1 MSVTRSIIG
10 QEHKCKMERQTIILK
25 EESFNIIGAAMEVH
39 GIVGCG
45 FTEPLYQEAFE
56 EELRL
61 REIPYVREKT
71 FSYSYKG
78 KVLSKSFRPDFICYD
93 KVIVELKTV
102 DEFTD
107 EHFAQVLNY
116 LKATDLE
123 LGLLINF
130 GNKSLEYRRI
140 LRNSKWN

>member
-1 MSVTRSIIG
+1 
-10 QEHKCKMERQTIILK
+10 MERQTIILK

-78 KVLSKSFRPDFICYD
+78 KGLSKSFRPDFICYD